1 MRPLVLCAA
10 LAAILAAAGCGAD
23 LGGGT
28 LADQTPPMPPAGPE
42 DVGFPCD
49 VHTMLET
56 YCAPCHAG
64 NTYVVPLPTRDIWL
78 ATRSGGL
85 SYGQYAADQVAAEKM
100 PPPTA
105 TSQPAAGDRA
115 LLVAWVA
122 AGMPA
127 GSCGPLTPPA
137 P

>member
-1 MRPLVLCAA
+1 MRTLMLSVV
-10 LAAILAAAGCGAD
+10 LAAVLAAAGCGAD

-28 LADQTPPMPPAGPE
+28 LADQTPAPPAGPG
-42 DVGFPCD
+42 DLGFPCD

-64 NTYVVPLPTRDIWL
+64 NMYVVPLRTRDIWL
-78 ATRSGGL
+78 ASRSGGL
-85 SYGQYAADQVAAEKM
+85 SYGRYAADQVAAEKM
-100 PPPTA
+100 PPSTA

-115 LLVAWVA
+115 LLVDWVA

-127 GSCGPLTPPA
+127 GPCGPLTPPGR
-137 P
+137 